1 MLNRS
6 TTDEGSH
13 SAPDYQKMRVRGLLS
28 EPGVSDFT
36 DGQGMFFILK
46 RPIPVATSLTSLS

>member
-36 DGQGMFFILK
+36 DGQGMFFTL
-46 RPIPVATSLTSLS
+46 PQPVPVATSLLSLS